1 MTQERISIISIEDWV
16 NDDPNCED
24 YSLFEYR
31 IMSAL
36 KIKMLKTFMNRALK
50 PYKASMNDHGEIFQ
64 SDKAEMKLDEDV
76 LDEIWLDFDSFANFD
91 EICEAFAEGENL
103 LQYMNDY
110 LVQHGAKL
118 KSDLT
123 IELEKGAEPVD
134 WEAFDAH
141 LHNWK
146 ARKRKFQKVLVEA
159 LDLQHGN
166 AIKTVKSL
174 EQK

>member
-24 YSLFEYR
+24 YSPFEYR
-31 IMSAL
+31 IMSAI
-36 KIKMLKTFMNRALK
+36 KIKTLKTFMNRALK

>member
-24 YSLFEYR
+24 YSPFEYR
-31 IMSAL
+31 IMSAI
-36 KIKMLKTFMNRALK
+36 KIKTLKTFMNRVLK
-50 PYKASMNDHGEIFQ
+50 PYKASMNDNGEIFQ

-91 EICEAFAEGENL
+91 EICEAFAEGETL
-103 LQYMNDY
+103 LQYMNEY
-110 LVQHGAKL
+110 LSQHGAKL
-118 KSDLT
+118 KNDLT

-134 WEAFDAH
+134 WEAFDSY
-141 LHNWK
+141 LHKWK
-146 ARKRKFQKVLVEA
+146 ARKSKFQKVLVEI
-159 LDLQHGN
+159 LNLQHEN
-166 AIKTVKSL
+166 VIETVENL